1 MGKEQLGNLVGDPFI
16 VKGRTPASPAVLA
29 AVGVGVCIIAGIVAF
44 VSDDDRMVA
53 GAVSA
58 VGALVAVMG
67 IVLVIAKRRRWHI
80 CLFENGAQVK
90 TKAGRQTEIL
100 LDELAAISHQPKP
113 HYANGIFTGV
123 RHVLQLWRQQDPPKK
138 PLVEID
144 CYIKAKKDQGETEAM
159 QALADVASGAI
170 GERLEQVIQGG
181 GRVKSPGGLQLDAHS
196 LHYGGKSLALDDI
209 VETGV
214 FDGKFCVW
222 QKGDDFASL
231 KLNPAEA
238 NILPIMAIVA
248 RHLAKREEQ
257 QGEPQGGGLGRILF
271 ERRQSKVLGWILL
284 VIAIPLVLALV
295 GIPLIYF
302 ARGLIRG
309 YFRCH
314 ERGVSRRFA
323 GKETSLLYTQVAS
336 FVYSATRMY
345 YNGAYTGTSLVMNFM
360 TEDPRKTPPIKY
372 STSVRNVDEDLDELR
387 EQIAAVVAQRLLRA
401 YAETNTF
408 EWTKELHVTAD
419 GFRYRKPKLIGKGE
433 WQTMSFADYQG
444 FDIQEGTFHLF
455 AKDGEKSVFHC
466 SISEPNFFPGL
477 HALAAIIEPESD
489 EELEPEPAVEPSR

>member
-1 MGKEQLGNLVGDPFI
+1 MGKEQLGNMVGDPFL
-16 VKGRTPASPAVLA
+16 VKGRTPGLPAVLA
-29 AVGVGVCIIAGIVAF
+29 AVGVAVCIIAGIVAI

-53 GAVSA
+53 GGVSA
-58 VGALVAVMG
+58 VGALVAATGVA
-67 IVLVIAKRRRWHI
+67 LVISKRSLWHI

-90 TKAGRQTEIL
+90 TKAGTQTEIL
-100 LDELAAISHQPKP
+100 FEELAAISHQPKP
-113 HYANGIFTGV
+113 HYANGVYAGV
-123 RHVLQLWRQQDPPKK
+123 RHILQLWRKQDSPKQ
-138 PLVEID
+138 PFAEID
-144 CYIKAKKDQGETEAM
+144 CYIKEKKNQGEAEAM
-159 QALADVASGAI
+159 QALADMASGTI
-170 GERLEQVIQGG
+170 GERLEKVVEGG